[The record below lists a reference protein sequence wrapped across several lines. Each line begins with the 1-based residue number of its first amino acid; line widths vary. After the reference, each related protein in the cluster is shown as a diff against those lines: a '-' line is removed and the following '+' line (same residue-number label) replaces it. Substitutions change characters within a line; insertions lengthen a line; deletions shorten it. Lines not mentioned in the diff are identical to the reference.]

1 MQEMIEMSE
10 HVIVVIARES
20 NVITQRLCWKNSSSG
35 VENAKRRRYERG
47 EGKKR
52 CDNRTFVFQN
62 VINEQVFILMK
73 CKT

>member
-35 VENAKRRRYERG
+35 VENAKRRRCEMG
-47 EGKKR
+47 EGKKK
-52 CDNRTFVFQN
+52 
-62 VINEQVFILMK
+62 M
-73 CKT
+73 

>member
-1 MQEMIEMSE
+1 MQKEGDMK
-10 HVIVVIARES
+10 
-20 NVITQRLCWKNSSSG
+20 WGK
-35 VENAKRRRYERG
+35 
-47 EGKKR
+47 GKKR